1 MAESEESL
9 KLEDNFSSPSPPQS
23 SDSNSDSGNDNS
35 SSSPPPDSNSNS
47 NSSSPSPSP
56 DKSPTSPPPPPSP
69 PPSSKSPSPAE
80 SPSESPPSTSSSSSD
95 SPPSSPPPPPPPQQQ
110 SPPPPSPPAEV
121 TPPPSPPPPPPPNP
135 QSPQPPPPSN
145 NSSEGTKQ
153 SLLPPSKPTPP
164 PPISS
169 ETTKSPAISP
179 PSTNTSTKSSPGSSH
194 PPLAPS
200 APSTNQGS
208 SNSPSP
214 SAGGS
219 KNETQDNNKVTKSQ
233 YEVIIDAAVAG
244 ALFAAVFIALFFIV
258 RRRRDK
264 KQQALPGNYTPPPG
278 NIEVKSDTPG
288 RGSPML
294 NNFEGQRVQFYHS
307 PESGIIAGS
316 KTHFTY
322 EELMEMTNGFSHENI
337 IGEGG
342 FGCVYKG
349 QLPDGKFVAI
359 KRLKVGG
366 GQGDREFKA
375 EVEIISRIHHRHLV
389 SLVGY
394 CIAENQRL
402 LIYDFVGNK
411 TLEHHLHGK
420 DKPVLEWPKRV
431 KIAIGAA
438 KGVAY
443 LHEDCQP
450 RIIHRDIK
458 SANILLEDDFEAQV
472 ADFGLARLNDTSQT
486 HVSTRVMGTFG
497 YLAPEY
503 ASSGKLTDR
512 SDVFSFGVVLL
523 ELITGR
529 KSVDPTQPLG
539 DESLVEW
546 ARPRLIQALES
557 GDCSE
562 LIDPRL
568 EKHYVESEVLM
579 MIEAAAACV
588 RHSAAKRPRMAL
600 VVRALDFDGSDLSN
614 GVKVGES
621 VTFDSGKYSDEISLF
636 RKMAF
641 GIDTGSECDIYSE
654 DFSYR
659 GMSHGHASWKSE
671 YSSSEFTSGES
682 EIQPFNKSG
691 TYSDGGA
698 SGSYGNGRFK

>member
-1 MAESEESL
+1 MTEVEESL
-9 KLEDNFSSPSPPQS
+9 KLEDNFSSPSPSQS
-23 SDSNSDSGNDNS
+23 NDSNFDSGNDYP

-47 NSSSPSPSP
+47 SPPSPSP
-56 DKSPTSPPPPPSP
+56 DKSPTSSSPPPPPPSNK
-69 PPSSKSPSPAE
+69 SRVRGVTSPSPAE
-80 SPSESPPSTSSSSSD
+80 SPFESPPSASSSSSSD
-95 SPPSSPPPPPPPQQQ
+95 SPPSSPPPPSPQQQ

-121 TPPPSPPPPPPPNP
+121 TPTPSPPLPPNQQSLPPPPPPPFNSSSEGSQ
-135 QSPQPPPPSN
+135 QSPPPPS
-145 NSSEGTKQ
+145 
-153 SLLPPSKPTPP
+153 SKPTPS

-179 PSTNTSTKSSPGSSH
+179 PSTNTSTKSSPRSSN
-194 PPLAPS
+194 PALAPN
-200 APSTNQGS
+200 APSTNQSS

-214 SAGGS
+214 SIGGS
-219 KNETQDNNKVTKSQ
+219 ENETKSQ
-233 YEVIIDAAVAG
+233 YEVIIDAAGAG
-244 ALFAAVFIALFFIV
+244 AFFAVVFIVLFFIV
-258 RRRRDK
+258 KRRRDK
-264 KQQALPGNYTPPPG
+264 KQQALPGNYTPPPE
-278 NIEVKSDTPG
+278 NIEVKS
-288 RGSPML
+288 
-294 NNFEGQRVQFYHS
+294 
-307 PESGIIAGS
+307 
-316 KTHFTY
+316 
-322 EELMEMTNGFSHENI
+322 
-337 IGEGG
+337 
-342 FGCVYKG
+342 
-349 QLPDGKFVAI
+349 
-359 KRLKVGG
+359 
-366 GQGDREFKA
+366 
-375 EVEIISRIHHRHLV
+375 
-389 SLVGY
+389 
-394 CIAENQRL
+394 
-402 LIYDFVGNK
+402 
-411 TLEHHLHGK
+411 GK
-420 DKPVLEWPKRV
+420 DEPVLEWPQRV
-431 KIAIGAA
+431 KIAVGAA

-512 SDVFSFGVVLL
+512 SDVFSYGVVLL

-568 EKHYVESEVLM
+568 EKNYVESEVLM

-621 VTFDSGKYSDEISLF
+621 ATFDSSKYSDEISLF

-698 SGSYGNGRFK
+698 SGSYGSGRFK